1 MKNIFSEF
9 AVKAGKTIITI
20 ISTQLIN
27 YISSEEFARKVKKL
41 IQDSVSALVRLV
53 LEEKNITSEKRTDL

>member
-1 MKNIFSEF
+1 MKKKFSEF